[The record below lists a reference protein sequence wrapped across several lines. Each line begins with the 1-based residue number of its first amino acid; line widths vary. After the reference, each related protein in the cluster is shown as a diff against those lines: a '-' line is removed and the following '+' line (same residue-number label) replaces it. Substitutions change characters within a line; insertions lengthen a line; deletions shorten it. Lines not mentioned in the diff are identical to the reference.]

1 MRTARAAPANEVTHV
16 SAVPPFRL
24 ALICIFIGVV
34 ASFMSTAPAAAD
46 DLQTSLLK
54 AITDR
59 DVAAARAAL
68 DKGADPNAAGE
79 FGRTPLHEAAKESA
93 EIVELLLVSGA
104 KPNALDGDGR
114 TPLHLAY
121 SDSAALLLRH
131 KADFLILD
139 KKGNS
144 ALHTAAEADAQMCR
158 LLVEAGI
165 PVDARNNSGLT
176 PLHFAALQANKNAA
190 DYLLSKGADINAQTL
205 APYSYKWT
213 YIAWDVQGMEDSVP
227 ARSSALTIARN
238 KHRRSKWT
246 TGRYDDF
253 AKFLL
258 SRGAMERRLGAAPR
272 WLMVASPL
280 AFVGFFWGLFHL
292 DARMRG
298 WDELAVHF
306 PARVTPSANLRM
318 DQDGSVG
325 RIGTIQLK
333 KMLRAAATPDGLYL
347 AMPRWVVA
355 AHPPLLIPWSRL
367 QLESCTIGPA
377 GGKWLQLKVA
387 APVAGRITL
396 RGGIAASVLEHVPPA
411 GSAAC
416 G

>member
-1 MRTARAAPANEVTHV
+1 MRSVHAALVCV
-16 SAVPPFRL
+16 
-24 ALICIFIGVV
+24 FIGVT
-34 ASFMSTAPAAAD
+34 ASFMSTAQAAD
-46 DLQTSLLK
+46 DDPQTQLLK
-54 AITDR
+54 AINDR
-59 DVAAARAAL
+59 DVAAVRAAL
-68 DKGADPNAAGE
+68 EKGADPNAAGE

-93 EIVELLLVSGA
+93 DAVELLLANGA
-104 KPNALDGDGR
+104 KPNAIDGDGR

-121 SDSAALLLRH
+121 SDSAAILLRH

-158 LLVEAGI
+158 MLVEAGI

-176 PLHFAALQANKNAA
+176 PLHFAALQANKNVA
-190 DYLLSKGADINAQTL
+190 DYLLSKGANINAETL
-205 APYSYKWT
+205 AIYSYKWT
-213 YIAWDVQGMEDSVP
+213 YVAWDVRGMEESVP

-246 TGRYDDF
+246 TQRYDEF

-258 SRGAMERRLGAAPR
+258 SRGAVERRLGAASR
-272 WLMVASPL
+272 WLAVASPL
-280 AFVGFFWGLFHL
+280 AFAGFFWGLFHL
-292 DARMRG
+292 DARLRG
-298 WDELAVHF
+298 WDDLAEHF
-306 PARVTPSANLRM
+306 PARVTPIAGLRT

-325 RIGTIQLK
+325 RVGAIQLK

-367 QLESCTIGPA
+367 QLESCATGPA
-377 GGKWLQLKVA
+377 GGQWLQLKVA
-387 APVAGRITL
+387 SPVTGRITL
-396 RGGIAASVLEHVPPA
+396 RGGIASSVLEQVPRA
-411 GSAAC
+411 GNATC